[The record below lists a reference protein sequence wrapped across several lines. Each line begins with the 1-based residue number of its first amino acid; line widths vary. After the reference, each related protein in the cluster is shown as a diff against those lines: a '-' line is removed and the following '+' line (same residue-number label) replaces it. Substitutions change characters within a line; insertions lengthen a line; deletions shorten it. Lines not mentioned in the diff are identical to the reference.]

1 MRALVLGGAGGMGQ
15 GVARDLIKQQQVTDV
30 VLGDLYPDP
39 ERLAPKLRDSE
50 KVNLIKMDVNDH
62 DGMVN
67 TFKEIDVV
75 INCAGPFYKTA
86 VPVAKAAVEAK
97 VNYIDICDDYEG
109 TEILFNS
116 EIDKMAR
123 EAGIT
128 VLTGMG
134 SDPGTNNVLVKWYA
148 DRLDSVDEIYLYWVV
163 SIAELAGAA
172 WDHSLHMTL
181 GKIPQYLNGELV
193 HVEGGTEVVAEEFL
207 EPLGTCHVRY
217 VGHPQ
222 PLTIPKYI
230 KGVKNVII
238 KGALIPQWVD
248 ELIKE
253 QKDTGFWQIIKTIS
267 NGELVHVEGGTEVVA
282 EEFLEPL
289 GTCHV
294 RYVGHPQPLTIPKY
308 IKGVKNVVIKGAL
321 IPQWVDEL
329 IKQQKDT
336 GFLGKEPIDIKGT
349 RVTPYDLALKLW
361 ETIPEGRDN
370 GPQASGLKVIVK
382 GERDG
387 KKVTYTADM
396 VGRMA
401 PGTGLPASIAALMMD
416 AGDVTEKGVVAPEGC
431 IDPDKFL
438 AAFLKRGARIHQTE
452 KISSMLE
459 V

>member
-1 MRALVLGGAGGMGQ
+1 MKEEGNMRALVLGGAGGMGQ
-15 GVARDLIKQQQVTDV
+15 GVGRDLIKQQQVTDV

-39 ERLAPKLRDSE
+39 QRLAPKLRDSE

-62 DGMVN
+62 AAMVN
-67 TFKEIDVV
+67 TFKGVDVV

-86 VPVAKAAVEAK
+86 VPVARAAVEAK

-116 EIDKMAR
+116 EIDGMAR

-148 DRLDSVDEIYLYWVV
+148 DRLDSVDDIYLYWVV

-193 HVEGGTEVVAEEFL
+193 HVEGGTEAVAEQFL
-207 EPLGTCHVRY
+207 EPLGICHVRY

-230 KGVKNVII
+230 K
-238 KGALIPQWVD
+238 
-248 ELIKE
+248 E
-253 QKDTGFWQIIKTIS
+253 
-267 NGELVHVEGGTEVVA
+267 
-282 EEFLEPL
+282 
-289 GTCHV
+289 
-294 RYVGHPQPLTIPKY
+294 
-308 IKGVKNVVIKGAL
+308 VKNVVIKGAL
-321 IPQWVDEL
+321 IPLWVDEL
-329 IKQQKDT
+329 IKEQKDT

-349 RVTPYDLALKLW
+349 TVMPYDLALKLW

-370 GPQASGLKVIVK
+370 GPQASGLKVIVR
-382 GERDG
+382 GERGG
-387 KKVTYTADM
+387 KKITYTADM

-431 IDPDKFL
+431 IDPGKFL

-452 KISSMLE
+452 TISSMFE

>member
-15 GVARDLIKQQQVTDV
+15 GVARDLIKQHQVTDV

-50 KVNLIKMDVNDH
+50 IVKLIKMDVNDH
-62 DGMVN
+62 SGMVN
-67 TFKEIDVV
+67 TFKEIDVIV
-75 INCAGPFYKTA
+75 NCAGPFYKTA

-148 DRLDSVDEIYLYWVV
+148 DHLDSVDDIYLYWVV

-181 GKIPQYLNGELV
+181 GRIPQYLNGELV
-193 HVEGGTEVVAEEFL
+193 HVEGGTEEVAEEFL

-230 KGVKNVII
+230 KGVNNVVI
-238 KGALIPQWVD
+238 KGALIPLWVD

-253 QKDTGFWQIIKTIS
+253 QKDTGF
-267 NGELVHVEGGTEVVA
+267 
-282 EEFLEPL
+282 L
-289 GTCHV
+289 G
-294 RYVGHPQPLTIPKY
+294 R
-308 IKGVKNVVIKGAL
+308 
-321 IPQWVDEL
+321 
-329 IKQQKDT
+329 
-336 GFLGKEPIDIKGT
+336 EPIDIKGT
-349 RVTPYDLALKLW
+349 KITPYDLALKLW

-431 IDPDKFL
+431 IDPAKFL
-438 AAFLKRGARIHQTE
+438 DAFLKRGARIHQTE

>member
-1 MRALVLGGAGGMGQ
+1 MRALIIGGVGGMGQ
-15 GVARDLIKQQQVTDV
+15 GVARDLVKQEQVSEV
-30 VLGDLYPDP
+30 ILADLYPDQ
-39 ERLAPKLRDSE
+39 ERLSSKLRESE
-50 KVNLIKMDVNDH
+50 KTTLVKMDVNDH
-62 DGMVN
+62 DAMVAA
-67 TFKEIDVV
+67 FKDVNVV
-75 INCAGPFYKTA
+75 INTAGPFYKTA
-86 VPVAKAAVEAK
+86 VPVAKAAVAAK

-116 EIDKMAR
+116 EIDQLAK

-148 DRLDSVDEIYLYWVV
+148 DRLDEVDDIYLYWVV

-181 GKIPQYLNGELV
+181 GKIPQYINGKLV
-193 HVEGGTEVVAEEFL
+193 YVEGGTDVVAEQFL

-222 PLTIPKYI
+222 PLTLPKYI

-238 KGALIPQWVD
+238 KGALIPLWVD

-253 QKDTGFWQIIKTIS
+253 QKDTGFLNT
-267 NGELVHVEGGTEVVA
+267 
-282 EEFLEPL
+282 
-289 GTCHV
+289 
-294 RYVGHPQPLTIPKY
+294 
-308 IKGVKNVVIKGAL
+308 
-321 IPQWVDEL
+321 
-329 IKQQKDT
+329 
-336 GFLGKEPIDIKGT
+336 EPIDIKGVE
-349 RVTPYDLALKLW
+349 VTPYDIALKLW

-370 GPQASGLKVIVK
+370 GPQSSGLKVIVK
-382 GERDG
+382 GTRNGDA
-387 KKVTYTADM
+387 VTYTADM

-401 PGTGLPASIAALMMD
+401 PGTGLPASIAALMMN

-438 AAFLKRGARIHQTE
+438 AAFIARGARIHQTE
-452 KISSMLE
+452 TIASMFKADK
-459 V
+459 

>member
-15 GVARDLIKQQQVTDV
+15 GVARDLIKQQQVTDL

-50 KVNLIKMDVNDH
+50 KVKLIKMDVNDH
-62 DGMVN
+62 GGMVN
-67 TFKEIDVV
+67 TFKQIDVV

-148 DRLDSVDEIYLYWVV
+148 DRLDSVDDIYLYWVV
-163 SIAELAGAA
+163 AIAELAGAA

-181 GKIPQYLNGELV
+181 GKVPQYLNGALV
-193 HVEGGTEVVAEEFL
+193 HVEGGTEVTAEEFL
-207 EPLGTCHVRY
+207 EPLGV
-217 VGHPQ
+217 
-222 PLTIPKYI
+222 
-230 KGVKNVII
+230 
-238 KGALIPQWVD
+238 
-248 ELIKE
+248 
-253 QKDTGFWQIIKTIS
+253 
-267 NGELVHVEGGTEVVA
+267 
-282 EEFLEPL
+282 
-289 GTCHV
+289 CHV

-321 IPQWVDEL
+321 IPLWVDEL
-329 IKQQKDT
+329 IKEQKDT
-336 GFLGKEPIDIKGT
+336 GFLGREAIDIEGT
-349 RVTPYDLALKLW
+349 KVTPYDLALKLW
-361 ETIPEGRDN
+361 ETIPEGRDK

-382 GERDG
+382 GKRAG

-416 AGDVTEKGVVAPEGC
+416 AGHVTEKGVVAPEGC
-431 IDPDKFL
+431 IDPGKFL
-438 AAFLKRGARIHQTE
+438 EAFLKRGARIHQTE

>member
-15 GVARDLIKQQQVTDV
+15 GVARDLIKQQQVTKV

-50 KVNLIKMDVNDH
+50 KVTLIKMDVNDH

-67 TFKEIDVV
+67 TFKDTDVV

-86 VPVAKAAVEAK
+86 VPVAKAAVAAK

-116 EIDKMAR
+116 EIDGLAR

-148 DRLDSVDEIYLYWVV
+148 DRLDQVDDIYLYWVV
-163 SIAELAGAA
+163 SIAELKGAA

-181 GKIPQYLNGELV
+181 GKIPQFLNGELV
-193 HVEGGTEVVAEEFL
+193 HVEGGTEVVPEDFL

-238 KGALIPQWVD
+238 KGALIPLWVD

-253 QKDTGFWQIIKTIS
+253 QKDTGF
-267 NGELVHVEGGTEVVA
+267 
-282 EEFLEPL
+282 L
-289 GTCHV
+289 G
-294 RYVGHPQPLTIPKY
+294 R
-308 IKGVKNVVIKGAL
+308 
-321 IPQWVDEL
+321 
-329 IKQQKDT
+329 
-336 GFLGKEPIDIKGT
+336 EPIDMRGT
-349 RVTPYDLALKLW
+349 SITPYDLALKLW

-387 KKVTYTADM
+387 KKITYTADM

-416 AGDVTEKGVVAPEGC
+416 AGDVTVKGVVAPEGC
-431 IDPDKFL
+431 IDPAKFL

-452 KISSMLE
+452 KSSSMFE

>member
-1 MRALVLGGAGGMGQ
+1 MRVFVLGGAGGMGQ
-15 GVARDLIKQQQVTDV
+15 GVARDLIKQEPVTDV
-30 VLGDLYPDP
+30 VLGDLNADP
-39 ERLAPKLRDSE
+39 ERLSPKLRESA
-50 KVNLIKMDVNDH
+50 KVVLLKIDVNDH
-62 DGMVN
+62 GGMVHSFKN
-67 TFKEIDVV
+67 TDVV

-86 VPVAKAAVEAK
+86 VPVAKAAVEAR

-116 EIDKMAR
+116 EIDEMAR
-123 EAGIT
+123 KAGMT

-148 DRLDSVDEIYLYWVV
+148 NRLDRVDDIYLYWVV
-163 SIAELAGAA
+163 AIAELAGAA

-193 HVEGGTEVVAEEFL
+193 HVEGGTDVVAEEFL
-207 EPLGTCHVRY
+207 EPLGTCRVRY

-222 PLTIPKYI
+222 PLTIPRYI

-238 KGALIPQWVD
+238 KGALIPLWVD

-253 QKDTGFWQIIKTIS
+253 QKDTGFLS
-267 NGELVHVEGGTEVVA
+267 
-282 EEFLEPL
+282 
-289 GTCHV
+289 
-294 RYVGHPQPLTIPKY
+294 
-308 IKGVKNVVIKGAL
+308 
-321 IPQWVDEL
+321 
-329 IKQQKDT
+329 
-336 GFLGKEPIDIKGT
+336 KEPKDIQGT
-349 RVTPYDLALKLW
+349 TIIPYDLTLKLW
-361 ETIPEGRDN
+361 ESIPEGRDK

-382 GERDG
+382 GERG
-387 KKVTYTADM
+387 GRKVVYTADM

-401 PGTGLPASIAALMMD
+401 PGTGIPASIAALMMN
-416 AGDVTEKGVVAPEGC
+416 AGDVTEKGVTAPEGC

-452 KISSMLE
+452 KISSMFE

>member
-15 GVARDLIKQQQVTDV
+15 GVARDLIKQEPITDV

-39 ERLAPKLRDSE
+39 ERLAPKLRESA
-50 KVNLIKMDVNDH
+50 KVTLLKMDVNDH
-62 DGMVN
+62 DGMVH
-67 TFKEIDVV
+67 TFKDSDVV

-86 VPVAKAAVEAK
+86 VPVARAAVEAR

-116 EIDKMAR
+116 EIDEMAR
-123 EAGIT
+123 KAGIT

-148 DRLDSVDEIYLYWVV
+148 NRLDSVDEIYLYWVV

-172 WDHSLHMTL
+172 WDHGLHMTL
-181 GKIPQYLNGELV
+181 GKIPQYIDGKLV
-193 HVEGGTEVVAEEFL
+193 YVEGGTEAVAEEFL

-222 PLTIPKYI
+222 PLTIPRYI

-238 KGALIPQWVD
+238 KGALIPLWVD

-253 QKDTGFWQIIKTIS
+253 QKDTGFLS
-267 NGELVHVEGGTEVVA
+267 
-282 EEFLEPL
+282 
-289 GTCHV
+289 
-294 RYVGHPQPLTIPKY
+294 
-308 IKGVKNVVIKGAL
+308 
-321 IPQWVDEL
+321 
-329 IKQQKDT
+329 
-336 GFLGKEPIDIKGT
+336 KEPKDINGKT
-349 RVTPYDLALKLW
+349 VIPYDLTLKLW
-361 ETIPEGRDN
+361 GTIPEGRDK

-382 GERDG
+382 GERGG
-387 KKVTYTADM
+387 KKVVYTADM

-401 PGTGLPASIAALMMD
+401 PGTGIPASIAALMMN
-416 AGDVTEKGVVAPEGC
+416 AGDVAEKGVTAPEGC

-438 AAFLKRGARIHQTE
+438 AAFLKRGARIYQTE
-452 KISSMLE
+452 KISSMFE

>member
-1 MRALVLGGAGGMGQ
+1 MRAFVLGGAGGMGQ
-15 GVARDLIKQQQVTDV
+15 GVARDLIKQDPITDV

-39 ERLAPKLRDSE
+39 ERLSPKLRESA
-50 KVNLIKMDVNDH
+50 KVTLLGMDVKDH
-62 DGMVN
+62 NAMVHA
-67 TFKEIDVV
+67 FKKSDVV

-86 VPVAKAAVEAK
+86 VPVAKAAVEAR

-109 TEILFNS
+109 TEILFGS
-116 EIDKMAR
+116 EIDEMAK

-148 DRLDSVDEIYLYWVV
+148 NRLDRVDEIYLYWVV
-163 SIAELAGAA
+163 AIAELAGAA

-193 HVEGGTEVVAEEFL
+193 HVEGGTGVVAEEFL
-207 EPLGTCHVRY
+207 EPLGTCRVRY

-230 KGVKNVII
+230 QEVKNVII
-238 KGALIPQWVD
+238 KGALIPSWVD

-253 QKDTGFWQIIKTIS
+253 QKETGLLSKDPQDVS
-267 NGELVHVEGGTEVVA
+267 GT
-282 EEFLEPL
+282 
-289 GTCHV
+289 T
-294 RYVGHPQPLTIPKY
+294 
-308 IKGVKNVVIKGAL
+308 VI
-321 IPQWVDEL
+321 
-329 IKQQKDT
+329 
-336 GFLGKEPIDIKGT
+336 
-349 RVTPYDLALKLW
+349 PYDLALKLW
-361 ETIPEGRDN
+361 ETIPEGRDK

-387 KKVTYTADM
+387 KKVVYTADM

-401 PGTGLPASIAALMMD
+401 PGTGIPASIAALMMN
-416 AGDVTEKGVVAPEGC
+416 AGEVTEKGVTAPEGC

-452 KISSMLE
+452 KISSMFE